1 MRLLRDEGEA
11 ILPKEKIYDGCE
23 LFDIEVGWGL
33 GHDVQLGITTHD
45 GRSLVDWLA
54 GQDRTPQDPDA
65 PEGSLLPGF
74 SSLWASLDR
83 SGVNRLI
90 KALRKARDDAF
101 GRDE

>member
-1 MRLLRDEGEA
+1 MKEG
-11 ILPKEKIYDGCE
+11 IPIPKEKIYDGCE
-23 LFDIEVGWGL
+23 LFDIEVGWGH

-45 GRSLVDWLA
+45 GRTLAEWLA
-54 GQDRTPQDPDA
+54 GQDRTPLDPDA